1 MNKFK
6 HEINERLRCSME
18 HANNIFLCLKQ
29 IEITQKID
37 KEFEKQNLLTS
48 LISKI
53 YYSPIKFVYFL
64 KRIKIYREYQWTLKE
79 IEILKK
85 ELEQLNKN

>member
-1 MNKFK
+1 
-6 HEINERLRCSME
+6 ME

-53 YYSPIKFVYFL
+53 YYLPIKFVFFL

-85 ELEQLNKN
+85 ELEQLNKNW

>member
-1 MNKFK
+1 
-6 HEINERLRCSME
+6 ME

-37 KEFEKQNLLTS
+37 KEFEKQNFLTS

-53 YYSPIKFVYFL
+53 YYLPIKFVFFL

-85 ELEQLNKN
+85 ELEQLNKNW

>member
-1 MNKFK
+1 
-6 HEINERLRCSME
+6 ME

-53 YYSPIKFVYFL
+53 YYLPIKFVYFL

-85 ELEQLNKN
+85 ELEQLNKNW

>member
-18 HANNIFLCLKQ
+18 HDNNISMSKQ

-37 KEFEKQNLLTS
+37 KEFEKQNILTS

-53 YYSPIKFVYFL
+53 YYLPIKFVYFL

>member
-53 YYSPIKFVYFL
+53 YYLPIKFVFFF
-64 KRIKIYREYQWTLKE
+64 
-79 IEILKK
+79 KK
-85 ELEQLNKN
+85 N